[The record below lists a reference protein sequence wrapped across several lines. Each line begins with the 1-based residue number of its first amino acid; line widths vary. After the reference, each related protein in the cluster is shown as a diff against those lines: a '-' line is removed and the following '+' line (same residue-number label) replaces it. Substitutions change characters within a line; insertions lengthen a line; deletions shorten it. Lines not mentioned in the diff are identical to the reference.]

1 MQPPVSS
8 SDNRRLIDAT
18 LGDLRPLIRDEL
30 AALDATD
37 LRTSEAHN
45 PDPAALLSQRQ
56 FLDAFDISKATAQ
69 RWRDAG
75 CPFIKHGALLFYR
88 RDAVIAWLEAQ
99 HAKAA

>member
-1 MQPPVSS
+1 MPPLSLA
-8 SDNRRLIDAT
+8 DDRRLIDAT

-30 AALDATD
+30 AARDAPD

-45 PDPAALLSQRQ
+45 PDPTALLSQRQ
-56 FLDAFDISKATAQ
+56 FLDAFDVSSATAQ

-75 CPFIKHGALLFYR
+75 MPHLKVGKLLFYR
-88 RDAVIAWLEAQ
+88 RDAVIAWLEDQ